1 MLKDVRV
8 LEISAP
14 ETMLAGQILG
24 DLGAQVI
31 TIEPP
36 AGAAGR
42 RIEPF
47 LDGVPGLERSMTW
60 LGLNRNKKAITLD
73 LDSHDGWEIFRALVE
88 RSDIVIEAEGGS
100 SIKDLLH
107 GRVIH
112 CPIAAFSRG
121 GPKAHYRAT
130 DLVIMAASGATA
142 LAGDPDRA
150 PQFFP
155 IPQAMME
162 AGAEAAV
169 AALAALSA
177 RDRMGVSQSAEV
189 TTRVAAL
196 LGALGQAVAGSSGDR
211 VPTRGDRATRR
222 IPSIYTCRDGFMLIS
237 VSFNSALSHLAKGL
251 ADWVLELGLF
261 PRSLAEIEWARLEA
275 LLDSGAIP
283 ATFTDD
289 LVSAV
294 AKACETRTKAEL
306 LGIAHARNFMAAP
319 VNTMTDIGSMEQ
331 FRERGLF
338 ALTTIQGDGR
348 EILVPLRFAQFSD
361 YSMEL
366 RRPAPLLSQH
376 TGEIFSE
383 WIGLSQTEIQAL
395 FVHGVI

>member
-1 MLKDVRV
+1 MLQDVRV

-24 DLGAQVI
+24 DLGAQVVA
-31 TIEPP
+31 IEPP
-36 AGAAGR
+36 AGGAGR

-60 LGLNRNKKAITLD
+60 LGLNRNKKAVTLD
-73 LDSHDGWEIFRALVE
+73 LNSHDGREIFRALAE
-88 RSDIVIEAEGGS
+88 RADIVIEAEGGP
-100 SIKDLLH
+100 SIKPLLQE
-107 GRVIH
+107 RIIY

-130 DLVIMAASGATA
+130 DLVVMAASGAPV
-142 LAGDPDRA
+142 LSGDPDRA

-155 IPQAMME
+155 VPQAMME
-162 AGAEAAV
+162 AGAETAV
-169 AALAALSA
+169 AALAALNA
-177 RDRMGVSQSAEV
+177 RDRTGVSQSAEV

-222 IPSIYTCRDGFMLIS
+222 IPSIYECRDGFMLIS
-237 VSFNSALSHLAKGL
+237 VSLNPSLSHLAKGL
-251 ADWVLELGLF
+251 ADWVAELGLF
-261 PRSLAEIEWARLEA
+261 PRDLAEIEWSRLDASLE
-275 LLDSGAIP
+275 SGAIP
-283 ATFTDD
+283 ATVPDD
-289 LVSAV
+289 LVAAV

-306 LGIAHARNFMAAP
+306 LEIAHARNFMAAP
-319 VNTMTDIGSMEQ
+319 VNTMTDIGSFEQ
-331 FRERGLF
+331 FLERGLF

-348 EILVPLRFAQFSD
+348 EILVPLRFAQFSN

-366 RRPAPLLSQH
+366 RYPAPLLSQH
-376 TGEIFSE
+376 TSEIFSE
-383 WIGLSQTEIQAL
+383 WIGLSQTEVQAL

>member
-1 MLKDVRV
+1 MLHDVRV

-24 DLGAQVI
+24 DLGADVI

-47 LDGVPGLERSMTW
+47 LDGVPGLERSLTW
-60 LGLNRNKKAITLD
+60 LALNRNKKAVTLD
-73 LDSHDGWEIFRALVE
+73 LNSHDGRDVFRALVE
-88 RSDIVIEAEGGS
+88 RADIVIEAEGGA
-100 SIKDLLH
+100 SIKDLLP
-107 GRVIH
+107 GQVIH
-112 CPIAAFSRG
+112 CPIASFSRG
-121 GPKAHYRAT
+121 GPKAQYRAT
-130 DLVIMAASGATA
+130 DLVVMAASGAPT
-142 LAGDPDRA
+142 LAGDPDR
-150 PQFFP
+150 PPLFFP
-155 IPQAMME
+155 IAQAMME

-177 RDRMGVSQSAEV
+177 RDRKGVSQSAEV
-189 TTRVAAL
+189 TARVAAL

-211 VPTRGDRATRR
+211 VPSRDDRATRR
-222 IPSIYTCRDGFMLIS
+222 IPSVYACRDGFMLIS
-237 VSFNSALSHLAKGL
+237 VSLNPALAHLAKGL
-251 ADWVLELGLF
+251 AEWVVELGHF
-261 PRSLAEIEWARLEA
+261 PRNLVEIEWSGLDA
-275 LLDSGAIP
+275 LLDSGALP
-283 ATFTDD
+283 ASFPDD

-306 LGIAHARNFMAAP
+306 MAVAHARGFMAAP
-319 VNTMTDIGSMEQ
+319 VNTMADIGSFEQ
-331 FRERGLF
+331 FHERGLF
-338 ALTTIQGDGR
+338 AQTTIQGDGR

-366 RRPAPLLSQH
+366 RHPAPLLSQH
-376 TGEIFSE
+376 TSEVFGE
-383 WIGLSQTEIQAL
+383 WIGLSRTEVQAL